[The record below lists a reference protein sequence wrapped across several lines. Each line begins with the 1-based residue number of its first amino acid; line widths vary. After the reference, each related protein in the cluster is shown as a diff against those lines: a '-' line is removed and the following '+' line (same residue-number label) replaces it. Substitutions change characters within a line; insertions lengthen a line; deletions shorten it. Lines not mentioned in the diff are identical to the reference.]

1 MERNT
6 RPKRKHNQLEKTINP
21 SSYRKSI
28 KCKNGKKKVVIPN
41 EYPNVFDSKFIL
53 STMSYPYD
61 SYNLYISDY
70 FKERLERK
78 LSNCKFSLN

>member
-6 RPKRKHNQLEKTINP
+6 RPKRKHNQLEKTRNP
-21 SSYRKSI
+21 SISRKSI

-53 STMSYPYD
+53 SSK
-61 SYNLYISDY
+61 NVNDY
-70 FKERLERK
+70 FGVDPIDANFITNTADELYQCII
-78 LSNCKFSLN
+78 LF